1 MRHSPAG
8 SVTPSHVVETD
19 AEEIERRARQIFESK
34 VDDDAEMQ
42 DFPEEAAAA
51 EAEAEVRVRVQVR
64 VRFGVQV
71 RVRVRVEVRV
81 WVS

>member
-1 MRHSPAG
+1 M
-8 SVTPSHVVETD
+8 TPSHVVETD

-34 VDDDAEMQ
+34 VDDDAEME

-51 EAEAEVRVRVQVR
+51 EAEAEVRGRVQVR
-64 VRFGVQV
+64 VRFRVQV
-71 RVRVRVEVRV
+71 RVRFRVQVRV